1 MERDD
6 WIAVCAHQLQRQW
19 RTVDP
24 DQLDEVAAD
33 LWRDPRL
40 RAMAPA
46 QAAVAWLAPVAHL
59 SRRPEVAERRMGEP

>member
-1 MERDD
+1 MQRDD

-24 DQLDEVAAD
+24 DQLYEVAAD

-40 RAMAPA
+40 GAMAPA
-46 QAAVAWLAPVAHL
+46 QAAVVWASTEADGRISHGQAQ
-59 SRRPEVAERRMGEP
+59 